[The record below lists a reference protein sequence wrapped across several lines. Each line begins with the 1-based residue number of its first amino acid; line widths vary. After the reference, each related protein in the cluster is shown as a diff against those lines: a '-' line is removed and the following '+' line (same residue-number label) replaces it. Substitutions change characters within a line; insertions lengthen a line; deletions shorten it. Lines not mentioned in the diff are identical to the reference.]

1 METDVNKV
9 INKALEELANGLK
22 KIGSEKVTVEEVRY
36 LLVNIASMIGDD
48 IYKRELKGE
57 EINGYDVIV
66 SYMNSVLYS
75 LYKSVEARMKAG
87 EQNEN

>member
-9 INKALEELANGLK
+9 IYIALEELANNLK
-22 KIGSEKVTVEEVRY
+22 KIGSEKVTVEDVRY
-36 LLVNIASMIGDD
+36 LVVNIASMVGDD
-48 IYKRELKGE
+48 IHKRELKGE
-57 EINGYDVIV
+57 EIDGYDIV
-66 SYMNSVLYS
+66 EMYMHSILYS

>member
-9 INKALEELANGLK
+9 IDKALEALANNLK
-22 KIGSEKVTVEEVRY
+22 KIGSEKVTVEDVRY
-36 LLVNIASMIGDD
+36 LVVNIASMVGDD
-48 IYKRELKGE
+48 IHKRELKGE
-57 EINGYDVIV
+57 EIDGYDIV
-66 SYMNSVLYS
+66 EMYMHSILYS

>member
-9 INKALEELANGLK
+9 IDKALEELANGLK
-22 KIGSEKVTVEEVRY
+22 KIGSEKVTVEEVKY

-48 IYKRELKGE
+48 IHKRELKGE
-57 EINGYDVIV
+57 VIDYYDIV
-66 SYMNSVLYS
+66 ERYMYSILYS
-75 LYKSVEARMKAG
+75 LYKSVETRMKAG

>member
-1 METDVNKV
+1 MATDVNKV
-9 INKALEELANGLK
+9 IDKALEELANGLK
-22 KIGSEKVTVEEVRY
+22 KIGSEKVTVEDVRY

>member
-9 INKALEELANGLK
+9 IDKALEELANGLK
-22 KIGSEKVTVEEVRY
+22 KIGSEKVTVEDVRY

>member
-9 INKALEELANGLK
+9 IDKALEELANGLK
-22 KIGSEKVTVEEVRY
+22 KLGSEKVTVEEVRY

-87 EQNEN
+87 EQNEA

>member
-87 EQNEN
+87 EQNEA